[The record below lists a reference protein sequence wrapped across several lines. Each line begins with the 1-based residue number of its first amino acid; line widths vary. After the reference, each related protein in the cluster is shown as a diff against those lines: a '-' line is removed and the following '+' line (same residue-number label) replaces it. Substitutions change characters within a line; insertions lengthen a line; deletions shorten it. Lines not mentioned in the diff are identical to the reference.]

1 MFIGPGAVPPEA
13 GFTYQ
18 RSIEYSPLD
27 GTYGSFLEKDILPIV
42 EADYNISRDP
52 ALRTATGGSEGG
64 ICAFA
69 LGWFRPDLFGKVLSW
84 VGPFV
89 WSRVRFPVRFVGEHF
104 PADEPAQ
111 LRRATTACN
120 MPMVG
125 VVPVGRRVQV
135 LWSGSRDG

>member
-1 MFIGPGAVPPEA
+1 MVAPSSREAVRPVARRRVMVIQSNAPSRSDALPLGPI
-13 GFTYQ
+13 
-18 RSIEYSPLD
+18 RMPL
-27 GTYGSFLEKDILPIV
+27 SRKSWVLIV
-42 EADYNISRDP
+42 
-52 ALRTATGGSEGG
+52 
-64 ICAFA
+64 
-69 LGWFRPDLFGKVLSW
+69 SW

-89 WSRVRFPVRFVGEHF
+89 WSRVRFPVRFVVEHF

>member
-1 MFIGPGAVPPEA
+1 MRKVIMIQSSAPSRSDSLPPGPI
-13 GFTYQ
+13 
-18 RSIEYSPLD
+18 RMPL
-27 GTYGSFLEKDILPIV
+27 
-42 EADYNISRDP
+42 SRKSWV
-52 ALRTATGGSEGG
+52 LVMSE
-64 ICAFA
+64 
-69 LGWFRPDLFGKVLSW
+69 

-89 WSRVRFPVRFVGEHF
+89 WGRVSAQFVGEHF